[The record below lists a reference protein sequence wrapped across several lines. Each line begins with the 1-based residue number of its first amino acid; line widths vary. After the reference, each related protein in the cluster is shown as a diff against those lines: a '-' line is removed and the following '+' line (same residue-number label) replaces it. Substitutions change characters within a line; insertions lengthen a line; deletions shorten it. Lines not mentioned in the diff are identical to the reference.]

1 MTRKE
6 FLEYAVKQQNFNN
19 RELAQYSIEK
29 IREKLGNNS
38 DFIFNFLFRDGFNG
52 DLSIERLEKNGL
64 DWLHIVISS
73 RSHETFYW
81 EDIGQIV
88 AAVVGIAV
96 YNCLAEKIYL
106 SQDGRF
112 WDENHQLKFEKEE
125 ELFDY
130 LTTIEYDQN
139 SIISEKTYEMLRHFG
154 WYKNRCVDTT
164 ELEKELK
171 SHEIFLSQI
180 QLDAIKGFG
189 GLVFKFSRQHD
200 YQEFYSPDY
209 LIEKLRKDDLLFT
222 RDAYNWNQT
231 RLLGRNVLEFG
242 TNDMQILSISES
254 GQIFVDGLSP
264 FCRNTLEY
272 IHHVC
277 QNLDDNVKWL

>member
-6 FLEYAVKQQNFNN
+6 FLEYAAKQSNYTNK
-19 RELAQYSIEK
+19 ELAKYSIEN

-38 DFIFNFLFRDGFNG
+38 DFIFDFLFRDGLKG
-52 DLSIERLEKNGL
+52 DLSIVRLEDNGL
-64 DWLHIVISS
+64 DWLHIIISA
-73 RSHETFYW
+73 RANETFYW
-81 EDIGQIV
+81 EDIGQFV
-88 AAVVGIAV
+88 AAIVGIAV

-112 WDENHQLKFEKEE
+112 WDENHQLKFETEE

-130 LTTIEYDQN
+130 LTTVEYDQN
-139 SIISEKTYEMLRHFG
+139 SIISEKTYEMLSHFG
-154 WYKNRCVDTT
+154 WYKGRCVDTT

-180 QLDAIKGFG
+180 QLDAIREFG

-200 YQEFYSPDY
+200 YQEFYSP
-209 LIEKLRKDDLLFT
+209 EKMIRRLHDNDLQFT
-222 RDAYNWNQT
+222 RDAYDWNQT
-231 RLLGRNVLEFG
+231 QLLGRNVLEFG

-254 GQIFVDGLSP
+254 GQIFVDGIMP

-272 IHHVC
+272 IHDVC
-277 QNLDDNVKWL
+277 QCLGADVRWL

>member
-29 IREKLGNNS
+29 IQKKLGNNS

-52 DLSIERLEKNGL
+52 DLSIEQLEENGL
-64 DWLHIVISS
+64 DWLHIVISC

-81 EDIGQIV
+81 EDIGQFV

-96 YNCLAEKIYL
+96 YNCPAEKIYL

-112 WDENHQLKFEKEE
+112 WDENHQLKFETEE

-130 LTTIEYDQN
+130 LTTVEYDQN

-154 WYKNRCVDTT
+154 WHKNRCADTT

-180 QLDAIKGFG
+180 QLDAIRKFG

-200 YQEFYSPDY
+200 YQEFYSPNY

-222 RDAYNWNQT
+222 RDVYNWNQT

-242 TNDMQILSISES
+242 TNDIQILSISES

-277 QNLDDNVKWL
+277 QNLGDNVVWL